1 MCTIEIASGAEQKLV
16 YPDAWVGKSFLLNFN
31 LKQVQMLEGNA
42 CPKLVQL
49 SWFTMN
55 MKHKASFRYEHD
67 LADYQGLQ
75 C

>member
-1 MCTIEIASGAEQKLV
+1 
-16 YPDAWVGKSFLLNFN
+16 
-31 LKQVQMLEGNA
+31 MLEGNA

-55 MKHKASFRYEHD
+55 MKHKASFRYEQD

>member
-1 MCTIEIASGAEQKLV
+1 
-16 YPDAWVGKSFLLNFN
+16 
-31 LKQVQMLEGNA
+31 MLGGNA

-55 MKHKASFRYEHD
+55 MEHKASFRYEHD